1 MSFKDKLISSLN
13 KVCEENLDL
22 SLVFNLA
29 AEIEDLLVTE
39 DDKNAFYLQMSSQ
52 QTPITPKED
61 EECLAEPSANQTEAR
76 EQVQISPELRTQLKN
91 SMLVDAALQMQ
102 LQQQNKQSNLFFSIG
117 DTKKI
122 CKFLFRIEQCLIKHF
137 FSINQ

>member
-39 DDKNAFYLQMSSQ
+39 DDKNAFYLQMSS
-52 QTPITPKED
+52 
-61 EECLAEPSANQTEAR
+61 
-76 EQVQISPELRTQLKN
+76 
-91 SMLVDAALQMQ
+91 
-102 LQQQNKQSNLFFSIG
+102 
-117 DTKKI
+117 
-122 CKFLFRIEQCLIKHF
+122 
-137 FSINQ
+137 